1 MLTRPSLFPRTQ
13 IISFTQV
20 RKTGQQQNLTAKT
33 WFARAIINPTH
44 FRDRAIDPKESEVY
58 KFYFLHK
65 KNAFFSAVVVAV
77 FGNRNSSHFPSNKTH
92 YYFKTSQ
99 ESTKIFAIFIQLWRR
114 VDSTSSGGENRI
126 CEFMTRWMISLVF
139 HSISSLAGL
148 CHGTTNSRDMYSLK
162 QNLNILNW
170 HVNISGKN
178 R

>member
-1 MLTRPSLFPRTQ
+1 MTCPSLFPRTQ

-33 WFARAIINPTH
+33 WFARAIINPIH
-44 FRDRAIDPKESEVY
+44 FRDRAIDPRESEVY

-65 KNAFFSAVVVAV
+65 KNAFFSALVVAV
-77 FGNRNSSHFPSNKTH
+77 FGNRNSSHFPSNTTH

-99 ESTKIFAIFIQLWRR
+99 EPIELFAIFIQLWRR
-114 VDSTSSGGENRI
+114 VDSTCSGGENRI

-148 CHGTTNSRDMYSLK
+148 FHGTINSRDMYSL
-162 QNLNILNW
+162 
-170 HVNISGKN
+170 
-178 R
+178 

>member
-1 MLTRPSLFPRTQ
+1 MLMRPSLFPRTQ

-44 FRDRAIDPKESEVY
+44 FRDRAIDPRKV
-58 KFYFLHK
+58 KFINFIFSIRKTH
-65 KNAFFSAVVVAV
+65 FFSATVVAV

-126 CEFMTRWMISLVF
+126 CEFMTRWLISLVF

-148 CHGTTNSRDMYSLK
+148 CHGTINSRDMYSL
-162 QNLNILNW
+162 
-170 HVNISGKN
+170 
-178 R
+178 